1 MRSTIGLD
9 AFEARTG
16 DDDMPTVP
24 IEVQVSTE
32 QLLQAVEQLPPRELA
47 SFAAQVLAL
56 RAQREA
62 SHVGSSETAL
72 LLRINHVLPAD
83 LQRRFDDLV
92 ARRQAET
99 ITPDELHEL
108 IQITDQIEQHDGE
121 RLAALDALARLRGV
135 TLSALMDSLGLQ
147 PPPYA

>member
-1 MRSTIGLD
+1 MT
-9 AFEARTG
+9 
-16 DDDMPTVP
+16 TVP

-62 SHVGSSETAL
+62 SHVSSSETAL

-83 LQRRFDDLV
+83 LQRRFNDLV

-108 IQITDQIEQHDGE
+108 IRITDQIEQHDGE

>member
-1 MRSTIGLD
+1 
-9 AFEARTG
+9 
-16 DDDMPTVP
+16 MPTVP

>member
-1 MRSTIGLD
+1 MTTI
-9 AFEARTG
+9 
-16 DDDMPTVP
+16 P

-32 QLLQAVEQLPPRELA
+32 QLLQAVEQLPPQELA

-62 SHVGSSETAL
+62 SHVSSSETAL
-72 LLRINHVLPAD
+72 LLRINHVLPAG
-83 LQRRFDDLV
+83 LQRRFDQLV
-92 ARRQAET
+92 AKRQAET
-99 ITPDELHEL
+99 ITADELHEL

-135 TLSALMDSLGLQ
+135 TLGALMDSLGLQ